1 MAMSGWRSW
10 LRWVLVGLIGV
21 FVLIQFVPV
30 DRSNPAVRTEID
42 APEKIA
48 AILRRSC
55 YDCHSYETRWPWYSR
70 IAPVSWWLVDHVEHG
85 RGDLNFSEWPV
96 FDFEA
101 QELAFEDIEEQ
112 IVKGE
117 MPLRSYLILHP
128 GARLDEDDREVLLRW
143 ARSQP

>member
-1 MAMSGWRSW
+1 
-10 LRWVLVGLIGV
+10 L
-21 FVLIQFVPV
+21 
-30 DRSNPAVRTEID
+30 AVVQ
-42 APEKIA
+42 P
-48 AILRRSC
+48 
-55 YDCHSYETRWPWYSR
+55 H
-70 IAPVSWWLVDHVEHG
+70 
-85 RGDLNFSEWPV
+85 WPV